1 MLLGRI
7 EENHIVTLKLRGLP
21 YSVLISI
28 DFLYRQQK
36 KKLENSLV
44 LW

>member
-21 YSVLISI
+21 YSVSISI
-28 DFLYRQQK
+28 NFLSRQQK
-36 KKLENSLV
+36 KKLQISLV
-44 LW
+44 L

>member
-21 YSVLISI
+21 YSVSISI

-36 KKLENSLV
+36 KKLQISLV
-44 LW
+44 L

>member
-28 DFLYRQQK
+28 DFLSRQQK
-36 KKLENSLV
+36 KKLQISLV
-44 LW
+44 L